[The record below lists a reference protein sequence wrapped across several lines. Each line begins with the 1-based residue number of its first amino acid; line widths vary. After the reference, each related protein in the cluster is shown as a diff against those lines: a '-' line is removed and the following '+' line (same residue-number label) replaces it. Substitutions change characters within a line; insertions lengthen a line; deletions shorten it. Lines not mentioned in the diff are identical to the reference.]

1 VSNRWF
7 SLLFVW
13 VAADLGWFT
22 RVVWDKFGHGWAYA
36 MAFVGFGVLL
46 GVLRWWMRRLVQ
58 RAEEH
63 TEVCR

>member
-1 VSNRWF
+1 MSNRWF

-13 VAADLGWFT
+13 VATDLGWFT
-22 RVVWDKFGHGWAYA
+22 RIVWVNYGHGWSYL
-36 MAFVGFGVLL
+36 MAFIGFGVLL

-58 RAEEH
+58 RAGEH